1 MVFTQPL
8 KIKKKKNII
17 DVVSKSL
24 GIMEHEL
31 SNYEL
36 DGADFL
42 LKIDTK
48 DVSLLETSQMEYLYK
63 RGYETAKR
71 EMKRIKEYFN

>member
-48 DVSLLETSQMEYLYK
+48 DVSLLETNQMEYLYK
-63 RGYETAKR
+63 RGYETAKK